1 MKELTI
7 ESLKEISKRYNDY
20 DSPLIKSFNNG
31 TYKVSKASLA
41 RLLIQSITTFS
52 HDDQLKKFL
61 NEELPKLTKDDL
73 KEIYNLKVI
82 SRSDI
87 TSKMFSL
94 FNSDLINLTNM
105 EKQFIFLYAWRQ
117 NCILSDKEEKM
128 TIITFLKKEK
138 HIKSKEIKKDIALAL
153 LEIDY
158 LDYFNPNDYKRE
170 LFDISLK
177 I

>member
-1 MKELTI
+1 
-7 ESLKEISKRYNDY
+7 
-20 DSPLIKSFNNG
+20 
-31 TYKVSKASLA
+31 
-41 RLLIQSITTFS
+41 
-52 HDDQLKKFL
+52 
-61 NEELPKLTKDDL
+61 
-73 KEIYNLKVI
+73 LKVI